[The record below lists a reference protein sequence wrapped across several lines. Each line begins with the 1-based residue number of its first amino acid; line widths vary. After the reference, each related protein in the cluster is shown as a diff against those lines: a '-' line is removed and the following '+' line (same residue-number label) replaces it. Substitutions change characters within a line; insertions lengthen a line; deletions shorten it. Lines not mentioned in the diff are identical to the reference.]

1 MNFQDLHEQL
11 RLELLRRI
19 DRGILT
25 GTSLA
30 RQAGFQQAHISNY
43 LNRKRSLSL
52 DGLDRVLAAQNLTV
66 DQIMPLELSA
76 ASSPIPSAES
86 IDAIPIVSPSTATD
100 EAIVR
105 AESVI
110 ETVQVATSRLHA
122 NRSRPSPRQAHWQRF
137 LAIRADEQQAAAMD
151 PILPASAI
159 VVLDRHYNSIAPYRA
174 QQRTIY
180 AVRSGA
186 GLVLRYVDFDA
197 GTLIL
202 RPLALA
208 FPVQLLAL
216 APHQTPADYLIGRVC
231 LVIAEL

>member
-1 MNFQDLHEQL
+1 VASF
-11 RLELLRRI
+11 
-19 DRGILT
+19 
-25 GTSLA
+25 S
-30 RQAGFQQAHISNY
+30 QAHISNY

-76 ASSPIPSAES
+76 ASSPNQSSALSAET

-151 PILPASAI
+151 PILPAGAI
-159 VVLDRHYNSIAPYRA
+159 VVLDRHYNSLAPYRA

-202 RPLALA
+202 RPLALN